1 MCGRLPRAW
10 HVHTENISEALEYA
24 ECFGAAIASETEK
37 GCGETAMA
45 TTICPLARRP
55 SFLFHCQQHSPTQHH
70 SSSSSW
76 SVVPAAQRLQWPI
89 QLRTGADRSSCLPIR
104 AESTSTSGQ
113 VNAEFGV
120 PAAVQEKNNV
130 VETRL
135 GFELVL
141 ASYGVLYVL

>member
-1 MCGRLPRAW
+1 
-10 HVHTENISEALEYA
+10 
-24 ECFGAAIASETEK
+24 
-37 GCGETAMA
+37 MA
-45 TTICPLARRP
+45 TTICPPAWHPIARRP
-55 SFLFHCQQHSPTQHH
+55 SFLFHCQQHSPTQLH
-70 SSSSSW
+70 SSSSW

-89 QLRTGADRSSCLPIR
+89 QVRTGADRSSCLPIC

-113 VNAEFGV
+113 VNAEIGV
-120 PAAVQEKNNV
+120 PAAVQEKND